1 MNKEKGGE
9 IMSNYYIKTR
19 SYEVFASK
27 AMKNILDRN
36 CDYRRYCWN
45 QALALW
51 NDLYSAHQIYDKIC
65 YTTFTPKKNKR
76 SNKLKIIQKDVHLN
90 PSPNWRLVRDR
101 LVEEKED
108 WQFAYSAHL
117 LQLTV
122 QDLGKAW
129 KSFFDKA
136 QPDWGKPHFKSKR
149 APRQGFKSDQ
159 AKLIDGRLFLEKP
172 QGLKKDWEPLIL
184 SEKPMNYPTGVM
196 SFYRE
201 NGRYF
206 VSIPYKIPKQKI
218 DRKADTGKA
227 TGVDLNVGHF
237 NYLGGNKS
245 ILPKKLE
252 QTYEKIKHY
261 QRLLARKRE
270 VNGKEQAMQSKKY
283 LKTKTKLQ
291 AAYQRAS
298 NIQNDLMQKFTTMLV
313 DNYDSIVIED
323 LDVKK
328 MMMSHV
334 ASKGMH
340 RSMFGKFRQVLSYKC
355 EWYGKKLIVA
365 NKLYPSTQR
374 CAVCGLVKKGDEK
387 VTLYG
392 NKKRGT
398 KHNEFIC
405 YNPACSNY
413 NKKIDRDENAM
424 LNLTIL
430 IKHPELNRAL

>member
-1 MNKEKGGE
+1 MAD
-9 IMSNYYIKTR
+9 YYLKTR
-19 SYEVFASK
+19 IYELFPNK
-27 AMKNILDRN
+27 TMKKILDRN

-51 NDLYSAHQIYDKIC
+51 NDLYLAHQVYDKIR
-65 YTTFTPKKNKR
+65 YTTFTPKENHKNHQI
-76 SNKLKIIQKDVHLN
+76 KIVKKDVHLN

-101 LVEEKED
+101 LVEGKED

-117 LQLTV
+117 LQLAV

-129 KSFFDKA
+129 KNFFDKA
-136 QPDWGKPHFKSKR
+136 QPDWGKPRFKSKR

-172 QGLKKDWEPLIL
+172 RGLKKAWEPLVL
-184 SEKPMNYPTGVM
+184 SEKPLNYPTGVM

-201 NGRYF
+201 NGRYL
-206 VSIPYKIPKQKI
+206 VAIPYKIPKTSFMAKTN
-218 DRKADTGKA
+218 TGKA
-227 TGVDLNVGHF
+227 TGIDLNVGHF
-237 NYLGGNKS
+237 NYLDGNES
-245 ILPKKLE
+245 ILPRKLGH
-252 QTYEKIKHY
+252 TYEKIKYY
-261 QRLLARKRE
+261 QRVLARKRT
-270 VNGKEQAMQSKKY
+270 VNGKEQAVKSKKY

-291 AAYQRAS
+291 ASYQRAS

-374 CAVCGLVKKGDEK
+374 CAVCGLVKKGDERI
-387 VTLYG
+387 TLKG
-392 NKKRGT
+392 NQKHGT
-398 KHNEFIC
+398 KHNEFVC
-405 YNPACSNY
+405 YNPDCPNY
-413 NKKIDRDENAM
+413 GKVVERDENAM
-424 LNLTIL
+424 LNLTL
-430 IKHPELNRAL
+430 LVTRPELNKAL